1 MSVWSVCVYNIIEK
15 MYKHDSKTSKNRGST
30 VHDSKRLIYIN
41 CYIINYKLNNITM
54 IILVLSF
61 WTRTIFK
68 KNIHSQKFADD
79 LSSATVIQY
88 NILLDVYVLIKTLK
102 LNRISYLLDT
112 R

>member
-1 MSVWSVCVYNIIEK
+1 MH
-15 MYKHDSKTSKNRGST
+15 KHDSKTSKNRGST

-54 IILVLSF
+54 IILNKNNFL
-61 WTRTIFK
+61 
-68 KNIHSQKFADD
+68 KNIHSQKFADN
-79 LSSATVIQY
+79 LSSATAIQY

-102 LNRISYLLDT
+102 IHRISYLLDT